1 MIIKKDLYVCMCIW
15 WYDDD
20 DEEMKLSIRVLET
33 VAAFVA
39 AEKLVGETNVTAH
52 AANGLKVD
60 HGWEEEREKE
70 RGIFW

>member
-1 MIIKKDLYVCMCIW
+1 MIKKDLCIYVY
-15 WYDDD
+15 YDGMM
-20 DEEMKLSIRVLET
+20 MKKKKWKESIRVLEP